1 MKRKPRVSRLFVSL
15 AAILLSAGANLTPIR
30 AIAQS
35 AECDP
40 QRLANQHASVAVFRK
55 LQLEVATL
63 MQAQSEAIL
72 EVDHGIVISSM
83 DDGGFFGPTGFL
95 GKRMDKGQSAIHA
108 VLIAGRRLPLD
119 DDGAARLSEI
129 ETSANEIIAIGH
141 SMVPLLEAGDIKKA
155 TSLYAQRSVPAQ
167 VAAVG
172 AAYTM
177 SSGLERQLKL
187 MSLRCR

>member
-1 MKRKPRVSRLFVSL
+1 MKRNPRVTRLLVCL
-15 AAILLSAGANLTPIR
+15 AAVLLSAGASLTPIR
-30 AIAQS
+30 ATAQT
-35 AECDP
+35 AECEP
-40 QRLANQHASVAVFRK
+40 QHLANQHASVAVFRK

-108 VLIAGRRLPLD
+108 MLFAGRRLPLD
-119 DDGAARLSEI
+119 EDAAARLSEI
-129 ETSANEIIAIGH
+129 ETSAEEIVAIGH
-141 SMVPLLEAGDIKKA
+141 SMVPLLEAGDIKQA
-155 TSLYAQRSVPAQ
+155 TGLYAQRSVPAQ
-167 VAAVG
+167 MAAVG

-177 SSGLERQLKL
+177 ASGLERKLKL
-187 MSLRCR
+187 VSLRCR